1 MEEEKPQEE
10 KSQIVCCRLLGNCK
24 CDKYVLTG
32 INLKKGDFCIVEND
46 KVLDSAMVSSKPFY
60 SDEGKDVSSLRRVVR
75 KATDDDVKKMKG
87 NRVREAEIMKK
98 AVEKIK
104 DKNLQMKI
112 VSIDY
117 AFDNS
122 KIIFYFIADG
132 RIDFRELV
140 KDLAYE
146 FRARIEMRQ
155 IGVRDQARMY
165 NGFGHCGRELCCS
178 SFLEE
183 FEPVTIKMAKTQ
195 NLTLN
200 PNKLSGVCGRLM
212 CCLMY
217 EYSSYRETNRNLPKY
232 GKRVKVADGQIGRV
246 RKINTMTK
254 KLLLEMEDGK
264 YINVSADEVTIEKSQ
279 PKDTAS
285 KDTES
290 KDSQPKKA
298 APKDSDKPTE

>member
-1 MEEEKPQEE
+1 M
-10 KSQIVCCRLLGNCK
+10 C
-24 CDKYVLTG
+24 
-32 INLKKGDFCIVEND
+32 
-46 KVLDSAMVSSKPFY
+46 SS
-60 SDEGKDVSSLRRVVR
+60 DL
-75 KATDDDVKKMKG
+75 
-87 NRVREAEIMKK
+87 
-98 AVEKIK
+98 
-104 DKNLQMKI
+104 
-112 VSIDY
+112 
-117 AFDNS
+117 
-122 KIIFYFIADG
+122 DG

-217 EYSSYRETNRNLPKY
+217 EYSSYREINRNLPKY
-232 GKRVKVADGQIGRV
+232 GKKVRLPDGQIGRV
-246 RKINTMTK
+246 RKINTMSK
-254 KLLLEMEDGK
+254 KLLLELIDLEIENIILGRELTKKFETIYRGHPKNVLEELETDTVKGEFVVV
-264 YINVSADEVTIEKSQ
+264 INR
-279 PKDTAS
+279 
-285 KDTES
+285 
-290 KDSQPKKA
+290 
-298 APKDSDKPTE
+298 